1 MNPEQIQA
9 LKQAHPQEFAAKRA
23 AGLSD
28 AQAAHVIAA
37 QIEHDKLHPP
47 GPIALGK
54 ARNLVELFT
63 TRFEQLKHLAQE
75 ALEAIA
81 EASRLNPD
89 LPGEEL
95 PSMPSFISGST
106 DTSLREHLAKRE
118 QDVID
123 LGAANALKSERIEQL
138 EAEAEKIVELET
150 ELAEL
155 KPRLTGLQLDH
166 QALLT
171 ERDALKTQ
179 LSEAAKAKPKK

>member
-63 TRFEQLKHLAQE
+63 TRFEQLKRLAQE

-106 DTSLREHLAKRE
+106 DTSLRESLAKRE

-123 LGAANALKSERIEQL
+123 LGA
-138 EAEAEKIVELET
+138 
-150 ELAEL
+150 ELAET
-155 KPRLTGLQLDH
+155 KTRLSGLQLDH
-166 QALLT
+166 QSLLT

>member
-1 MNPEQIQA
+1 
-9 LKQAHPQEFAAKRA
+9 
-23 AGLSD
+23 
-28 AQAAHVIAA
+28 
-37 QIEHDKLHPP
+37 
-47 GPIALGK
+47 
-54 ARNLVELFT
+54 
-63 TRFEQLKHLAQE
+63 
-75 ALEAIA
+75 
-81 EASRLNPD
+81 
-89 LPGEEL
+89 
-95 PSMPSFISGST
+95 MPSFISGST